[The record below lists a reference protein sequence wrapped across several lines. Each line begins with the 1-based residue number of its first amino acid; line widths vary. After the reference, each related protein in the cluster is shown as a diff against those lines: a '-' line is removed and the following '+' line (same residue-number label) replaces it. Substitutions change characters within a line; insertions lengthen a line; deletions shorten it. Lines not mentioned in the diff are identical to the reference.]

1 MALPLSH
8 TLSRNITRDK
18 ILNGSYPNVR
28 IHGIEGN
35 MNPFQPWATLK
46 AALADRPTPSP
57 GDKHGC
63 DLEPGSGKCDSDSSQ
78 LMSFSSTC
86 FYYGISLSEELEM
99 STGAP
104 PPPIGMVH
112 TSFGGSSIEQW
123 LTNETIATCANAS
136 IGPTNQVCV
145 CVFVCAHRLP
155 LLPLL
160 PVLHLLPLQALL
172 LPVLLLR
179 LRLLLLLRLLLR
191 LRLLLAM
198 ALLLALPSSGL
209 AGPAC
214 RYLSLAVAASC
225 LLAVGMLLTACAF
238 ELLVRSVSIVYV
250 DVARRTGDA
259 VHRHV
264 CQGLGLVPRR
274 ERYAQPLR
282 CGKHHS
288 WRHFHTKS
296 IILSRQ
302 ALGT

>member
-145 CVFVCAHRLP
+145 CVC
-155 LLPLL
+155 
-160 PVLHLLPLQALL
+160 
-172 LPVLLLR
+172 LR
-179 LRLLLLLRLLLR
+179 TSP
-191 LRLLLAM
+191 APT
-198 ALLLALPSSGL
+198 AAAACTAFTAA
-209 AGPAC
+209 AGAAAAC
-214 RYLSLAVAASC
+214 TAA
-225 LLAVGMLLTACAF
+225 AAA
-238 ELLVRSVSIVYV
+238 
-250 DVARRTGDA
+250 AA
-259 VHRHV
+259 
-264 CQGLGLVPRR
+264 
-274 ERYAQPLR
+274 A
-282 CGKHHS
+282 
-288 WRHFHTKS
+288 
-296 IILSRQ
+296 
-302 ALGT
+302 AAA

>member
-112 TSFGGSSIEQW
+112 TS
-123 LTNETIATCANAS
+123 
-136 IGPTNQVCV
+136 
-145 CVFVCAHRLP
+145 
-155 LLPLL
+155 LLKI
-160 PVLHLLPLQALL
+160 VL
-172 LPVLLLR
+172 
-179 LRLLLLLRLLLR
+179 
-191 LRLLLAM
+191 
-198 ALLLALPSSGL
+198 
-209 AGPAC
+209 
-214 RYLSLAVAASC
+214 
-225 LLAVGMLLTACAF
+225 
-238 ELLVRSVSIVYV
+238 
-250 DVARRTGDA
+250 
-259 VHRHV
+259 
-264 CQGLGLVPRR
+264 
-274 ERYAQPLR
+274 
-282 CGKHHS
+282 
-288 WRHFHTKS
+288 KS
-296 IILSRQ
+296 IYFH
-302 ALGT
+302 